1 MNALSLSVPI
11 PYFCFTRLLVDLRQ
25 DLLVLEQ
32 VVFLIISL
40 IVTTVLERLT
50 SSPTLIGDPPHPG
63 NKTLSPTLTETACK
77 TPSLFGAPGPTAMTV
92 ASGRGDA
99 VAEEGRNRPVAVFYL
114 SVPAS

>member
-1 MNALSLSVPI
+1 MKRFRRFS
-11 PYFCFTRLLVDLRQ
+11 LLVDLGQ

-32 VVFLIISL
+32 VVFLMISSIL
-40 IVTTVLERLT
+40 TIFIKRLT

-63 NKTLSPTLTETACK
+63 NKTLSPTFTDTACK

-92 ASGRGDA
+92 ASGSGDE

-114 SVPAS
+114 SVSNIFQ